1 MSTPP
6 APDPHAVPAWL
17 LGRWRL
23 LRAEPGLDFAPGV
36 GMEFAAGGRLRYT
49 FDVGGREQVVAL
61 VYQVH
66 GHVLRTDNPA
76 APHAVETHFRLG
88 EGGVLE
94 FDFSGVRAWFV
105 KETPWSPL

>member
-1 MSTPP
+1 
-6 APDPHAVPAWL
+6 
-17 LGRWRL
+17 
-23 LRAEPGLDFAPGV
+23 
-36 GMEFAAGGRLRYT
+36 
-49 FDVGGREQVVAL
+49 VVAL

-66 GHVLRTDNPA
+66 GHVLRTDNPT

>member
-1 MSTPP
+1 MSAAPP
-6 APDPHAVPAWL
+6 PDPHAVPDWL

-36 GMEFAAGGRLRYT
+36 AMEFAAGGRLRYS
-49 FDVGGREQVVAL
+49 FDVGGRVQAVAL
-61 VYQVH
+61 VYQVT
-66 GHVLRTDNPA
+66 GDVLRTDNPA
-76 APHAVETHFRLG
+76 SPHAVETHFRRG

-105 KETPWSPL
+105 QETNWSP